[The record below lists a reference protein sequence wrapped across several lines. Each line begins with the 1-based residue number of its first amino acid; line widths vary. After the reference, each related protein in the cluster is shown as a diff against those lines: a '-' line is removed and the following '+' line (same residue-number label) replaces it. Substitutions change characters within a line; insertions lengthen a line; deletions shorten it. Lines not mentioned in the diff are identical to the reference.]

1 MRSSKF
7 FVAALAAAGAMSGL
21 MSPAAAQVA
30 DKAQEANHIPMWQ
43 GEPGIT
49 ETVEEIMA
57 RDARMGGGEN
67 APRRIILGSSHNT
80 GYDRGALTSP
90 PGTPTSPY
98 YPPNPKRNNIIRLDQ
113 IKTKK
118 APQTLG
124 VSWNG
129 PTLGEAGFIP
139 PDSTGDVGPT
149 QILVAAN
156 GRIKVYNKSGSLGG
170 LNVTMD
176 SFFNSV
182 RNGSGISDPHVR
194 YDRLS
199 GRWFVVAINVAS
211 SNNRCVIA
219 VSSGSTITNASSFTF
234 FFFQQN
240 TVAPAGDTGKFF
252 DYPMVGVD
260 RHALYI
266 GANMFGGT
274 VTTTGFVVNKA
285 SLLAGT
291 MSAKAFRNIDGSG
304 GNGLWSPQGVNN
316 DDPNSTEGYFIGTK
330 YNAFGSLVLRR
341 ITDPGGNPMISG
353 NLQVN
358 TATTGNPMPVSVLG
372 STGALDGLDERLFL
386 ARIRR
391 DKISGT
397 NTLVTAHNIEVN
409 SSGQFSSTGNRNG
422 SRWYEL
428 TNLTTTPTLL
438 QQGTLFSN
446 AATNPSSFWIPSV
459 AKTGQGHM
467 AIGSSNAGLA
477 QRAEIATAGRLR
489 TDAMATLQ
497 APLVIQTTSSN
508 YNVQSGTQRWG
519 DYSVTSVDPTDD
531 MTIWTFQEYCN
542 ANNSWCV
549 RVSQLRAPAPA
560 AIASLSP
567 NTLNQGQTAN
577 INVTGNSVNGTEW
590 FDPYS
595 DFPNHIAAAFSGT
608 GVTVNSITF
617 NSPTSLTLNVSVSGG
632 AATGARNLTITN
644 PDGQAVTGNNVFTV
658 GSGSSTQTATLNSY
672 SVGPQGLEEGTNDVN
687 KIKVDDGTRASATN
701 TVVANS
707 SIPAIRYNVF
717 FTSPF
722 LTVTK
727 LEATV
732 DAQVQFANVEQR
744 IDFVS
749 LANPNSVYQKDLFV
763 YGSANTDV
771 TRTAVVTNA
780 TELSDI
786 VNPTTGAFEVRV
798 RYRKV
803 GVLPSN
809 TFRGRVDFIKVDATN

>member
-1 MRSSKF
+1 MRSSLF
-7 FVAALAAAGAMSGL
+7 FMTALAAVGAVAGLSK
-21 MSPAAAQVA
+21 PATAQVL
-30 DKAQEANHIPMWQ
+30 DKAQEANHLPMWQ

-57 RDARMGGGEN
+57 REARMGGGEN
-67 APRRIILGSSHNT
+67 APRRIAMGSSHNT
-80 GYDRGALTSP
+80 GYDRGPLASP

-98 YPPNPKRNNIIRLDQ
+98 YPPNPKRNNIIRLDE

-124 VSWNG
+124 ASWNG
-129 PTLGEAGFIP
+129 PTLSESGFIP
-139 PDSTGDVGPT
+139 PDSTGDVGPS
-149 QILVAAN
+149 QVLVAAN
-156 GRIKVYNKSGSLGG
+156 GRIKVYNKTGSLGG
-170 LNVTMD
+170 LNVGMD
-176 SFFNSV
+176 TFFNSV

-219 VSSGSTITNASSFTF
+219 VSSSSTITNSASFTF

-240 TVAPAGDTGKFF
+240 TVTPAGDTGKFF
-252 DYPMVGVD
+252 DYPMVGID
-260 RHALYI
+260 KHALYI

-291 MSAKAFRNIDGSG
+291 MSAKAFRGLDSG
-304 GNGLWSPQGVNN
+304 GPGLWSPQGVNN
-316 DDPNSTEGYFIGTK
+316 DDPNATEGYFIGTK
-330 YNAFGSLVLRR
+330 YNAFSALVMRR
-341 ITDPGGNPMISG
+341 VSDPGGTPTISG
-353 NLQVN
+353 NLQINVS
-358 TATTGNPMPVSVLG
+358 TTVNPMAVSVLG
-372 STGALDGLDERLFL
+372 STGALDGLDDRLFY
-386 ARIRR
+386 AKMRR

-397 NTLVTAHNIEVN
+397 NNLVTCHNIEVN
-409 SSGQFSSTGNRNG
+409 SSGQGNTSGNRNG
-422 SRWYEL
+422 SRWYEI
-428 TNLTTTPTLL
+428 TNLTSTPTLL

-446 AATNPSSFWIPSV
+446 AGTNPSSYWICSV

-489 TDAMATLQ
+489 TDALATLQ

-519 DYSVTSVDPTDD
+519 DYSVTSVDPNDD

-549 RVSQLRAPAPA
+549 RVSQLKAPGPA
-560 AIASLSP
+560 TVASLSP
-567 NTLNQGQTAN
+567 NSLAQGQTAN
-577 INVTGNSVNGTEW
+577 VTVNGTSVSGSEW

-595 DFPNHIAAAFSGT
+595 DFANHIAAAFSGA

-617 NSPTSLTLNVSVSGG
+617 NSPTNLTLNVTVDGA
-632 AATGARNLTITN
+632 AATGLRNLTITN
-644 PDGQAVTGNNVFTV
+644 PDGQALTANNVLTIT
-658 GSGSSTQTATLNSY
+658 GGSSTQPILADSY

-687 KIKVDDGTRASATN
+687 KIKVDDATRTSATN

-707 SIPAIRYNVF
+707 SIPAIRYNIF

-722 LTVTK
+722 LSVTK

-732 DAQVQFANVEQR
+732 NAQVQFANVEQR

-749 LANPNSVYQKDLFV
+749 RTNTNNVYQKDLFV
-763 YGSANTDV
+763 YGSANTDT
-771 TRTAVVTNA
+771 TRTGTVMNA
-780 TELSDI
+780 TELADI
-786 VNPTTGAFEVRV
+786 VNPATGAFEVRV

-809 TFRGRVDFIKVDATN
+809 TFRGRIDYIKVDVTN